1 LLARCDPL
9 PKGLGRTRLDG
20 LRSLPRLRTG
30 EVARLRRFEEHLDGI
45 RIEVSDLSQAHDL
58 ADFLRGLCFD
68 VRLVGE
74 RRLEARF
81 RKPLPPD
88 KEAGQ
93 LELDLYLRVWAAIH
107 PEGWAVRVE

>member
-1 LLARCDPL
+1 M
-9 PKGLGRTRLDG
+9 
-20 LRSLPRLRTG
+20 G
-30 EVARLRRFEEHLDGI
+30 EVARLRRFEEQLGGI
-45 RIEVSDLSQAHDL
+45 GIEVGDLSQAHDL

-68 VRLVGE
+68 VELVGE

-81 RKPLPPD
+81 RKPVPPD
-88 KEAGQ
+88 KEAGE

>member
-1 LLARCDPL
+1 
-9 PKGLGRTRLDG
+9 
-20 LRSLPRLRTG
+20 
-30 EVARLRRFEEHLDGI
+30 VA
-45 RIEVSDLSQAHDL
+45 
-58 ADFLRGLCFD
+58 
-68 VRLVGE
+68 LVGE

-107 PEGWAVRVE
+107 PEGWAVRIE

>member
-1 LLARCDPL
+1 LTSFAACPDFEE
-9 PKGLGRTRLDG
+9 GGG
-20 LRSLPRLRTG
+20 G
-30 EVARLRRFEEHLDGI
+30 GLRRFEEYVEGI
-45 RIEVSDLSQAHDL
+45 EIEVGDLSQAHDL

-68 VRLVGE
+68 VELVGE

-88 KEAGQ
+88 REAGQ

-107 PEGWAVRVE
+107 PDSWAVRVK

>member
-1 LLARCDPL
+1 
-9 PKGLGRTRLDG
+9 
-20 LRSLPRLRTG
+20 
-30 EVARLRRFEEHLDGI
+30 VAGLRRFEEHLGSI
-45 RIEVSDLSQAHDL
+45 EIEVGDLSQAQDL

-68 VRLVGE
+68 VELVGG

-93 LELDLYLRVWAAIH
+93 LELDLYLRVWMAIH

>member
-1 LLARCDPL
+1 MA
-9 PKGLGRTRLDG
+9 G
-20 LRSLPRLRTG
+20 
-30 EVARLRRFEEHLDGI
+30 LRRFEEHLGGI
-45 RIEVSDLSQAHDL
+45 EIEVSDLSQAHGL

-68 VRLVGE
+68 VELVGE
-74 RRLEARF
+74 RSLEARF
-81 RKPLPPD
+81 RKPLPLD

>member
-1 LLARCDPL
+1 
-9 PKGLGRTRLDG
+9 
-20 LRSLPRLRTG
+20 
-30 EVARLRRFEEHLDGI
+30 VAGLRRFEEQLGGI
-45 RIEVSDLSQAHDL
+45 EIEVGDLAQAQDL

-68 VRLVGE
+68 VELVSE

-81 RKPLPPD
+81 RKPFPSD

>member
-1 LLARCDPL
+1 LTGFAACPDFE
-9 PKGLGRTRLDG
+9 K
-20 LRSLPRLRTG
+20 G
-30 EVARLRRFEEHLDGI
+30 EVARLRRFEEHLGGI

-68 VRLVGE
+68 VKLVGE

-107 PEGWAVRVE
+107 PDGWAVRVE